1 MALIKITTNQPLST
15 IYDVTIPIAV
25 SGTSATK
32 FDLTIDVAGTPS
44 TVEVEVAGGGFGT
57 TGALAAAARIEFTK
71 AVEAG
76 VADPYAIPN
85 VESIIASDDAYLA
98 ADEVVAIVGLA

>member
-1 MALIKITTNQPLST
+1 MALIKITTNEPLST
-15 IYDVTIPIAV
+15 IYDVTVPITVAGV
-25 SGTSATK
+25 DATK
-32 FDLTIDVAGTPS
+32 FDLTIDVAGVPG
-44 TVEVEVAGGGFGT
+44 TVEVEVASGGFGT
-57 TGALAAAARIEFTK
+57 TGALAAAARVEFTA

-98 ADEVVAIVGLA
+98 ADEVVAIVGLT